1 MQEVSEC
8 SADSLHKRE
17 KEEFLRLLAQTGDS
31 LSPEEEKV
39 LDCFLTTDGH
49 ISPDYLVEKIGDSTL
64 EPEQVEK
71 ALEKL
76 CRYGIAQK
84 VQLNGAGTWFEHLH
98 LGSEHDHLLC
108 MSCGKITE
116 FKDPFFKKQGE
127 KVANSYR
134 FKPLHYKMTILG
146 LCPRCRRD
154 KATAMPLSMSAAGE
168 KVRIVRLAGGCQIEQ
183 RLRSLGINVGDTI
196 EIINNKG
203 PVIVNAKG
211 SRIALGLGLAH
222 KVMVAPIE

>member
-1 MQEVSEC
+1 MQEQLDG

-17 KEEFLRLLAQTGDS
+17 KEEFLRLLGQTGEA
-31 LSPEEEKV
+31 LTKEEEKI
-39 LDCFLTTDGH
+39 LDHFLTTEGH
-49 ISPDYLVEKIGDSTL
+49 ISPEYLAKKIGDSSLDIET
-64 EPEQVEK
+64 VTK
-71 ALEKL
+71 MLEKL

-84 VQLNGAGTWFEHLH
+84 VQFNGRGTWFEHLH

-108 MSCGKITE
+108 TSCGKITE
-116 FKDPFFKKQGE
+116 FKDPVFKQQGD

-134 FKPLHYKMTILG
+134 FQPLHYKMTILG
-146 LCPRCRRD
+146 LCPKCRRD
-154 KATAMPLSMSAAGE
+154 KTSAIPLSLASAGE
-168 KVRIVRLAGGCQIEQ
+168 RVRIIRLAGGCDVQQ

-211 SRIALGLGLAH
+211 SRIGLGLGLAH
-222 KVMVAPIE
+222 KVMVAPVG